1 MVSSRFELIHT
12 NNTRNP
18 YVDAANF
25 VRDSGRKRVGLT
37 MYAKLERDVVL
48 TDNSLD
54 DMHVAATNG
63 CLVLAGFDGNKQAAV
78 HLPASTPAHELK
90 EIAERIFSHVSSNAH
105 FVITGVPS
113 FKTGLRRAL
122 LEKVKQTLGEHGVN
136 HLEIVESGDF
146 PNAVVLNSKEGKL
159 HIFKGTN

>member
-25 VRDSGRKRVGLT
+25 VRDSGRKRVSLA
-37 MYAKLERDVVL
+37 MYDKLERDVVL
-48 TDNSLD
+48 TDSSLD

-78 HLPASTPAHELK
+78 HLPASTPTYELK
-90 EIAERIFSHVSSNAH
+90 EITERIFSHISNNAH

-113 FKTGLRRAL
+113 SKTGLRRAL
-122 LEKVKQTLGEHGVN
+122 LEKVNQTLGEHGVN